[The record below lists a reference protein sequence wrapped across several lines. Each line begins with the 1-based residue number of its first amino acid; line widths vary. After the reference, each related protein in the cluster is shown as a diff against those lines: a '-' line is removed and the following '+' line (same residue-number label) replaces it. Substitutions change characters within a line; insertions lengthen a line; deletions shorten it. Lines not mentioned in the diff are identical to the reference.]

1 MMSERKVTVWR
12 GLLSLAAIGYAVSLF
27 LNWWTVSRVYS
38 SQTVWSSTIDG
49 LGTRY
54 PASSRL
60 GELCALIVVAIIAV
74 GWPAL
79 RSRDM
84 RLMLAL
90 QQLTIA
96 LVIFTLFEMLDLW
109 RASPEIVFQTGATSF
124 LDYGAA
130 NSSFLDYGAYLAIG
144 CAVVAAV
151 AAFMLAGNAKQTTRA
166 AV

>member
-1 MMSERKVTVWR
+1 MSERKVKVWR
-12 GLLSLAAIGYAVSLF
+12 GLLSLATIVYAVSLF

-60 GELCALIVVAIIAV
+60 GELCALIIVAIIAV

-109 RASPEIVFQTGATSF
+109 RASPEIVFQTGANT
-124 LDYGAA
+124 
-130 NSSFLDYGAYLAIG
+130 SFLDYGAYLSIG